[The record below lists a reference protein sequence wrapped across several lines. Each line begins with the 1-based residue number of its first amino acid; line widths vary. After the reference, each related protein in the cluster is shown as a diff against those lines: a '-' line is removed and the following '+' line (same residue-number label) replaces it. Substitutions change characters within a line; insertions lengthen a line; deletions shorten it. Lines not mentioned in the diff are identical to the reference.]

1 MDAATQVQLL
11 QQENAS
17 LRAQLEHRDQ
27 ALGQARTEITL
38 LRQKLDALAQR
49 IFGKKSEQL
58 DSAQLQL
65 LLQGLAQSPAQELP
79 QPSPL
84 PVVQKLRSPGTNSQ
98 RLRTPE
104 NLEVVR
110 EVIEPQEVAAEPQ
123 KWKRVSEEVSR
134 LLDYQPGKFFWREI
148 VRPKYVKI
156 SQRALPPVVA
166 SAPARVSEGCL
177 AAPGLLAHLLVS
189 KFADHLPFYRQQM
202 IFCQR
207 HGVFIARQQM
217 VLWMGQCVALL
228 EAVVICI
235 KKEVQQS
242 PYVQVDETPVR
253 YLDPE
258 QPGRCGQGYL
268 WTALVPGKCVLYD
281 WHASRAADCLE
292 SLLGKE
298 FKGKIQCD
306 GYSAYPAFAKDKSA
320 IELAGCLAHARRGFF
335 EAKEQAPQVAGWIL
349 NQIRILYRWEE
360 QLRQSRA
367 GPSGREAL
375 RASQSRMVMA
385 RLKRALEKLEPR
397 YLPKSLMGQAISYAL
412 NQWPLLERFQEH
424 GEVEIDNKLV
434 ENAIRPTAYCRWQEK
449 LDVLRLR
456 RRRAKKR
463 GDFHAYP
470 KLPHARRGASQ
481 LSQRPFG
488 TSAHHDQPGQPR
500 STNAAQLEKRP
511 RKIPPKGRLSSSGFP
526 HTKHLPRLQQQAAK
540 SPLTI
545 QWRSERLLRSLT
557 MAMCF

>member
-1 MDAATQVQLL
+1 LKQISGHCVYDCNMDAATQVQLL

-17 LRAQLEHRDQ
+17 LRQLLEQAQVQ
-27 ALGQARTEITL
+27 INL
-38 LRQKLDALAQR
+38 LRQKLDTLAR
-49 IFGKKSEQL
+49 RMFGKKSEQL

-65 LLQGLAQSPAQELP
+65 LLQGLAQSQAQELP

-84 PVVQKLRSPGTNSQ
+84 PVVQKPRSPGTHSQ

-110 EVIEPQEVAAEPQ
+110 EVIEPEVVLAEPE
-123 KWKRVSEEVSR
+123 KYKRISEEVSR
-134 LLDYQPGKFFWREI
+134 LLDYQPGKFFWHET

-156 SQRALPPVVA
+156 EDRAVAPVVA
-166 SAPARVSEGCL
+166 AAPSRVSEGCL

-189 KFADHLPFYRQQM
+189 KFADHLPFYRLQM
-202 IFCQR
+202 IFWQR
-207 HGVFIARQQM
+207 HEVFIARQQM

-281 WHASRAADCLE
+281 WHASRAANCLE

-320 IELAGCLAHARRGFF
+320 VELIGCLAHARRGFF
-335 EAKEQAPQVAGWIL
+335 EAKEQTPQVAGWIL

-367 GPSGREAL
+367 GPADREAL
-375 RASQSRMVMA
+375 RSSHSRMVTA

-412 NQWPLLERFQEH
+412 NQWPLLERFLEH
-424 GEVEIDNKLV
+424 GEVEIDNNLV
-434 ENAIRPTAYCRWQEK
+434 ENAIRPTAVGKKNWMFFGSEDAGRRNAVIFTLIQNCRMHGVEPHSYLKDLLERLPTMTNQDK
-449 LDVLRLR
+449 LDALTPLNW
-456 RRRAKKR
+456 KN
-463 GDFHAYP
+463 
-470 KLPHARRGASQ
+470 AREKSLQ
-481 LSQRPFG
+481 K
-488 TSAHHDQPGQPR
+488 
-500 STNAAQLEKRP
+500 AA
-511 RKIPPKGRLSSSGFP
+511 
-526 HTKHLPRLQQQAAK
+526 
-540 SPLTI
+540 
-545 QWRSERLLRSLT
+545 
-557 MAMCF
+557 